1 MSHPQGAIRLLLIE
15 DVAADAERALYQ
27 FRRAGIAFEARRV
40 ETGEALRE
48 ALGQFRPDAVLSDFT
63 LPQFDGMSALRICR
77 EQAPEIPFVFL
88 SGTIGEERAVAALQ
102 AGASDYVLKE
112 NLTRLVPAVQRA
124 IVDAGVR
131 AERAREQ
138 AQIARLNRVLRMLS
152 GINGLVL
159 RIRERNEL
167 LRETCRLAVAE
178 GGYAAA
184 IAATEVPGF
193 ATIQPVAWSSL
204 APEVTGQLSDRI
216 AASSPQESG
225 AIGRVVHS
233 GREFFCNDTAGVD
246 ADAGVRELMHDT
258 GMRTLVVLPLL
269 VDGTTIA
276 VLVLTARD
284 ADVVSDEELA
294 MLREVAGNISF
305 GLQYLQ
311 RDTRARFLSHFDPQT
326 GIAKR
331 PLFCERVQRLV
342 SLPASPKTR
351 HAVIVMDIV
360 RLSVINDSFG
370 RRIGDL
376 LLQHVADRLKQTFP
390 SGQIAHFG
398 GGTFAL
404 LRTQG
409 ERTDEQIRANGRKQ
423 TEKIFGHA
431 FQIEGHTIPISA
443 RTGAALWP
451 DDGNDAM
458 TLVQNAEA
466 ALQYARDSGE
476 QLVRY
481 DAAARSNRVGQLALE
496 HRLRF
501 ALDKQEFV
509 LHYQPKV
516 SVASRRVQGAEALL
530 RWSRPEDGMISPVVF
545 LSTLEATGLIVPVGD
560 WVIRQAARDCQ
571 YWMQAGL
578 APVRIAVNISP
589 VQLRQPEFEANFLAA
604 VAGWSTPDWGLDI
617 EITEGLLQEDSP
629 QEVATLRRLRE
640 AGVRIAIDDFGT
652 GYSSLSRLAS
662 LPIDTLKIDRSFV
675 ARSLHSSSGSSLVR
689 TIIAL
694 ARALEMRTVA
704 EGVERPEELALLL
717 QLGCDKSQGFL
728 HSPALPAPQFAKL
741 LQHGQGD
748 FVRPAALAQRP
759 VQRMRG

>member
-1 MSHPQGAIRLLLIE
+1 MRILFVEDMKE
-15 DVAADAERALYQ
+15 DVERAVYLM
-27 FRRAGIAFEARRV
+27 RRAGLSCEWRRV
-40 ETGEALRE
+40 ETEPDLIRELRE
-48 ALGQFRPDAVLSDFT
+48 FRPDLILSDFS
-63 LPQFDGMSALRICR
+63 LPQFDGMSALRVACSK
-77 EQAPEIPFVFL
+77 APHVPFLFL
-88 SGTIGEERAVAALQ
+88 SGTIGEERAIQALR
-102 AGASDYVLKE
+102 AGAIDYVLKE
-112 NLTRLVPAVQRA
+112 NLARLVPAIQRA
-124 IVDAGVR
+124 L
-131 AERAREQ
+131 AEAEARLQRTRQE

-184 IAATEVPGF
+184 IAAAEVPGN
-193 ATIQPVAWSSL
+193 ATIQPVAWSGL

-216 AASSPQESG
+216 AASTPLESG
-225 AIGRVVHS
+225 AVGRVVHS
-233 GREFFCNDTAGVD
+233 GRDFFCNDTAGAD
-246 ADAGVRELMHDT
+246 ADEGVRELMQGT

-342 SLPASPKTR
+342 SLPMTPCSR
-351 HAVIVMDIV
+351 HAVIVMDIE

-376 LLQHVADRLKQTFP
+376 LLQHVADRLKQAFP

-409 ERTDEQIRANGRKQ
+409 ERTDEQIHAHGRRQ
-423 TEKIFGHA
+423 TEKIFGQS
-431 FQIEGHTIPISA
+431 FEIEGHVIPIGS
-443 RTGAALWP
+443 RTGVALWP

-476 QLVRY
+476 TLVRY
-481 DAAARSNRVGQLALE
+481 NAAARSNRVGQLALE

-501 ALDKQEFV
+501 ALDKQEFA

-516 SVASRRVQGAEALL
+516 GVASRRVQGAEALL
-530 RWSRPEDGMISPVVF
+530 RWNRPEDGMISPAAF
-545 LSTLEATGLIVPVGD
+545 LPTLETTGLIVPVGH
-560 WVIRQAARDCQ
+560 WVIQQAAHDCQ
-571 YWMQAGL
+571 QWMRAGL

-589 VQLRQPEFEANFLAA
+589 IQLRQPEFEQSFLDA
-604 VAGWSTPDWGLDI
+604 VAGWSTADWGLDI
-617 EITEGLLQEDSP
+617 EITEGVLQEDSP
-629 QEVATLRRLRE
+629 HEVAKLRRLRE
-640 AGVRIAIDDFGT
+640 AGIRIAIDDFGT
-652 GYSSLSRLAS
+652 GYSSLSRLAA
-662 LPIDTLKIDRSFV
+662 LPVDTLKIDRSFV
-675 ARSLHSSSGSSLVR
+675 ARSLDNNSGSSLVR

-694 ARALEMRTVA
+694 ARALDMHTVA
-704 EGVERPEELALLL
+704 EGVERPEELALLQ
-717 QLGCDKSQGFL
+717 QLGCDSSQGFL
-728 HSPALPAPQFAKL
+728 HSPALPAPRFAAIL
-741 LQHGQGD
+741 SSGEGE
-748 FVRPAALAQRP
+748 FARPAAMPSRP
-759 VQRMRG
+759 MAGSMRG